1 MQRSQAQIPL
11 NNLHFNPTV
20 PIAIGIVFDKGYRY
34 RYQGQDIDDEIWGEG
49 NGVSFKYRIHDARLG
64 RFLSIDPLTYKFA
77 WNSPYAFS
85 ENRVIDGIEF
95 EGLEIV
101 FVGFNATASALISV
115 AVDAGIIIETQS
127 NSVYIFGG
135 GAIGLE
141 SNVGVSG
148 QVSLTY
154 FPSANTYKDVEGGGW
169 IAGVSAG
176 ELVVGSMNYAATSDF
191 NFKGINYTLGIG
203 IEILPISISGYYSYI
218 GVKPFDKN
226 DKSFIISKLS
236 MGFSEI
242 HDNITKL
249 QNDIQALN
257 TNNMILNEDKIG
269 LEYQLNNNTQLLE
282 KEKESIISK
291 INVLDEKISVNNK
304 NIESKTKDT
313 SNLYLIG
320 DYINNA
326 IYKLENEK

>member
-1 MQRSQAQIPL
+1 
-11 NNLHFNPTV
+11 
-20 PIAIGIVFDKGYRY
+20 
-34 RYQGQDIDDEIWGEG
+34 
-49 NGVSFKYRIHDARLG
+49 
-64 RFLSIDPLTYKFA
+64 
-77 WNSPYAFS
+77 
-85 ENRVIDGIEF
+85 
-95 EGLEIV
+95 
-101 FVGFNATASALISV
+101 
-115 AVDAGIIIETQS
+115 
-127 NSVYIFGG
+127 
-135 GAIGLE
+135 
-141 SNVGVSG
+141 
-148 QVSLTY
+148 
-154 FPSANTYKDVEGGGW
+154 
-169 IAGVSAG
+169 
-176 ELVVGSMNYAATSDF
+176 MNYAATSDF